1 MRREEDGRQIR
12 PVGIIALDLDGTLLD
27 SNKNLSERNRAALEK
42 AAAAG
47 YEIVPTTGR
56 LFHGMPE
63 EIRSLPF
70 LRYAITINGAQVEN
84 VTTGQVLYRA
94 EIPWKQA
101 IDIMQWLETYPVIY
115 DCYMDNR
122 GWMTIAMLDQVDE
135 VVEDI
140 HYRKLIHD
148 LRIPVEEL
156 KDFLAQRQQ
165 DVQKIQFFV
174 TRPELKPEMIGKL
187 PQVFEGIVASS
198 AISQNVEVNQSRANK
213 GDALLALADHLGVP
227 HEKTFAFGD
236 GLNDL
241 TMIEKAGVG
250 IAMANA
256 FPEAREVA
264 DWITASC
271 DEDGVAVGIEK
282 FCF

>member
-1 MRREEDGRQIR
+1 
-12 PVGIIALDLDGTLLD
+12 
-27 SNKNLSERNRAALEK
+27 
-42 AAAAG
+42 
-47 YEIVPTTGR
+47 
-56 LFHGMPE
+56 
-63 EIRSLPF
+63 
-70 LRYAITINGAQVEN
+70 
-84 VTTGQVLYRA
+84 
-94 EIPWKQA
+94 
-101 IDIMQWLETYPVIY
+101 VIY

-198 AISQNVEVNQSRANK
+198 AISQNVEVNQACANK
-213 GDALLALADHLGVP
+213 GDALLALADYLGVP

-241 TMIEKAGVG
+241 TMLEKAGVG

-256 FPEAREVA
+256 FPEAKAAA
-264 DWITASC
+264 DWITSSC
-271 DEDGVAVGIEK
+271 DEDGVARGIEL
-282 FCF
+282 FCLK